1 MRKWNGGYV
10 IKWKLGGNLIRIHL
24 KKLEEVVGGEGL
36 QDSFHHIEMHGVCIN
51 SKKIKEGNLFVPII
65 RVKNGHDYVKEAM
78 DNGAVASLW
87 KKSYGIPPKGMPI
100 IFVDDTLAA
109 LQQLACYYRNES
121 NVKVIGITGSN
132 GKTTV
137 KDIIGAILNS
147 TYKVHK
153 TQGNLNS
160 QFGLPLTILEM
171 KQGTEFLILEMGMS
185 ETGQIRNLS
194 QIAQPDVAIITMIGQ
209 SHLETLGSREVI
221 AKAKLEVIDGL
232 KDEGM
237 FLYNGDESLLSRN
250 NNMPG
255 IECKSFGEKGTND
268 FYPNNVQLDEYGV
281 HFKLNDSKKVQYDVP
296 LHGKHNILNAIVGI
310 AVGQFYNVPT
320 EKIQEALQQINIT
333 HMRFQFLTAKT
344 GFTIIND
351 AWNASPSSMKAAI
364 ETLEKLNAYE
374 KKIIVIGDMLEL
386 GKEAETYHREI
397 GKMLNQENISY
408 VFTYGEM
415 AEIVAEEAM
424 KTYATG
430 QVQSYNNKAKIA
442 EEVLKIITKKD
453 VVLLKGSRGMALE
466 EIVQNWI

>member
-1 MRKWNGGYV
+1 MEKGDY
-10 IKWKLGGNLIRIHL
+10 LIQLHL
-24 KKLEEVVGGEGL
+24 KKLEEVVDGEGL
-36 QDSFHHIEMHGVCIN
+36 QESFHHLEMQGVCID

-65 RVKNGHDYVKEAM
+65 RVKDGHDYVKEAI

-87 KKSYGIPPKGMPI
+87 KKSYGTPPKGVPI
-100 IFVDDTLAA
+100 IFVDDTLFA
-109 LQQLACYYRNES
+109 LQQLAQFYRNELG
-121 NVKVIGITGSN
+121 VKVIGITGSN

-137 KDIIGAILNS
+137 KDIIGGILSS
-147 TYKVHK
+147 TYRVHK
-153 TQGNLNS
+153 TKGNLNS
-160 QFGLPLTILEM
+160 QIGLPLTILEM
-171 KQGTEFLILEMGMS
+171 KRDTEFLILEMGMS
-185 ETGQIRNLS
+185 EKGQIRNLS

-209 SHLETLGSREVI
+209 SHLETLGSREEI
-221 AKAKLEVIDGL
+221 SKAKLEIIDGL
-232 KDEGM
+232 KEEGLL
-237 FLYNGDESLLSRN
+237 LYNGDETLLSRKN
-250 NNMPG
+250 NVLVL
-255 IECKSFGEKGTND
+255 ECKSFGEKDTND
-268 FYPNNVQLDEYGV
+268 LFPTNVQLDEYGV
-281 HFKLNDSKKVQYDVP
+281 HFKLNDSKIQYDVP
-296 LHGKHNILNAIVGI
+296 LHGKHNILNTIVGI

-320 EKIQEALQQINIT
+320 EKIQDALRQINIT
-333 HMRFQFLTAKT
+333 HMRFQFLTTKT

-415 AEIVAEEAM
+415 AEIVAEEAK

>member
-1 MRKWNGGYV
+1 M
-10 IKWKLGGNLIRIHL
+10 IQLHL
-24 KKLEEVVGGEGL
+24 KKLEEVVDGEGL
-36 QDSFHHIEMHGVCIN
+36 QESFHHLEMQGVCID

-65 RVKNGHDYVKEAM
+65 RVKDGHDYVKEAI
-78 DNGAVASLW
+78 DNGAVAFLW
-87 KKSYGIPPKGMPI
+87 KKSYGTPPKGVPI
-100 IFVDDTLAA
+100 IFVDDTLFA
-109 LQQLACYYRNES
+109 LQQLAQFYRNELG
-121 NVKVIGITGSN
+121 VKVIGITGSN

-137 KDIIGAILNS
+137 KDIIGGILSS
-147 TYKVHK
+147 TYRVHK
-153 TQGNLNS
+153 TKGNLNS
-160 QFGLPLTILEM
+160 QIGLPLTILEM
-171 KQGTEFLILEMGMS
+171 KRDTEFLILEMGMS
-185 ETGQIRNLS
+185 EKGQIRNLS

-209 SHLETLGSREVI
+209 SHLETLGSKEEI
-221 AKAKLEVIDGL
+221 SKAKLEIIDGL
-232 KDEGM
+232 KEEGLL
-237 FLYNGDESLLSRN
+237 LYNGDETLLSRKN
-250 NNMPG
+250 NVLVL
-255 IECKSFGEKGTND
+255 ECKSFGEKDTND
-268 FYPNNVQLDEYGV
+268 LFPTNVQLDEYGV
-281 HFKLNDSKKVQYDVP
+281 HFKLNDSKIQYDVP
-296 LHGKHNILNAIVGI
+296 LHGKHNILNTIVGI

-320 EKIQEALQQINIT
+320 EKIQDALRQINIT

-466 EIVQNWI
+466 EIVQKWM

>member
-1 MRKWNGGYV
+1 MEKGDY
-10 IKWKLGGNLIRIHL
+10 LIQLHL
-24 KKLEEVVGGEGL
+24 KKLEEVVDGEGL
-36 QDSFHHIEMHGVCIN
+36 QESFHHLEMQGVCID

-65 RVKNGHDYVKEAM
+65 RVKDGHDYVKEAI

-87 KKSYGIPPKGMPI
+87 KKSYGTPPKGIPI
-100 IFVDDTLAA
+100 IFVDDTLFA
-109 LQQLACYYRNES
+109 LQQLAQFYRKGLD
-121 NVKVIGITGSN
+121 VKVIGITGSN

-137 KDIIGAILNS
+137 KDIISTILS
-147 TYKVHK
+147 TTHRVHK
-153 TQGNLNS
+153 TKGNFNS
-160 QFGLPLTILEM
+160 QIGLPLTILEM
-171 KQGTEFLILEMGMS
+171 KRDTEFLILEMGMS
-185 ETGQIRNLS
+185 EKGQIRNLS

-209 SHLETLGSREVI
+209 SHLETLGSREEI
-221 AKAKLEVIDGL
+221 SKAKLEIIDGL
-232 KDEGM
+232 KEEGLL
-237 FLYNGDESLLSRN
+237 LYNGDETLLSRKN
-250 NNMPG
+250 NV
-255 IECKSFGEKGTND
+255 IVLECKSFGEKDTND
-268 FYPNNVQLDEYGV
+268 LFPTNVQLDEYGV
-281 HFKLNDSKKVQYDVP
+281 HFKLNDSKIQYDVP
-296 LHGKHNILNAIVGI
+296 LHGKHNILNTIVGI

-320 EKIQEALQQINIT
+320 EKIQDALRQINIT

-364 ETLEKLNAYE
+364 ETLQKLNAYK

-386 GKEAETYHREI
+386 GKAAETYHREI